1 MTESRYRAT
10 DFYLVRAPALPAET
24 FRELLAGEGTDE
36 QRRDLAW
43 TRLRELAAT
52 PGVRRALSVASTDL
66 LDALDRLGPDGSGKK
81 SRRAHSRLLRY
92 LTRMSTRPTPFGAFS
107 GIALG
112 EFGEH
117 TTLRLGAPAVHQA
130 RVRADMGWLLA
141 LIKDLEQ
148 DPGLRP
154 HLRLVRNA
162 AAHLSG
168 DRLIL
173 PYADIYGSGDNRSVR
188 VRATPAVTAVLR
200 LAATP
205 TPADALVAGLAQEFP
220 EVAADRVAG
229 LVEQLRELNFLIS
242 DLRPPQSSPFP
253 EQHVAKRLTGIE
265 AATATGEA
273 LREII
278 DLTHRAAAST
288 DTAPLRELRAAQRA
302 LVPGHDSDTFQLD
315 STLDLRESGLGRAVG
330 QAVAEAV
337 DCLMRLAA
345 ALPGHNHHLVQYRD
359 AFVERYGDQALVPV
373 LEVLSPDTGLDAPY
387 NYLEPPRATPVPHNT
402 PEPSTVDYDRL
413 LTEFA
418 AQAWWSGA
426 VSVELTDAWLD
437 RIAPATGKSAL
448 GLYPALDVYAQLQLT
463 DQDSRVDDGR
473 WRLVLRE
480 LSLAYGGRT
489 AGRFFDL
496 LGEDALDHLREHTR
510 RMTSLQPE
518 AVHAEL
524 CFLPTSGRAANVA
537 FRPLLHEYEV
547 PVNATPSAR
556 SERTISLADLHVG
569 VAGNRFY
576 LWSRTL
582 GREVVVSQGHMLGPH
597 LGPNAARFVL
607 EVSQDGYAMPTGFRW
622 GPLED
627 LPFLPRVTRGNVVL
641 RPAQWTLR
649 GADVTGDFPAA
660 LAEWRQRWRVPR
672 YVYLVDEDNR
682 LLLDLDHPLGL
693 DELAGDFRDGQ
704 GQAVL
709 HEMLPAFDDLW
720 LSDVDGA
727 KYLEEIVVPLVAHSA
742 ADTARSPV
750 PLSGRLESITEVGA
764 SRSLRRRHLPG
775 EEWAYLKVYAA
786 FNRHDEIIAG
796 GLREHIAALRAQ
808 GLIDRWFYLRY
819 ADPQPH
825 LRIRCRAADP
835 DAATEVLHRLMAWG
849 REVVASDLAFDTGVA
864 TYLPEIERYG
874 GPRTFEAV
882 EDLFTV
888 NSDVTADLVALLQ
901 EKEPKLRPDFVAIAT
916 VDTLYRQW
924 GLAPRERPA
933 LIPPVTETE
942 AVRKEFHAHRDYLG
956 ELVLPWDF
964 RPHEEG
970 RAHHELINEILAP
983 QAGAVAAAAAAVRAA
998 IDGDTLWGTE
1008 ATVLGSLAHMQ
1019 INRLLPVD
1027 LLREQHCYALW
1038 RHILRAVGGRP
1049 AHLRKES

>member
-1 MTESRYRAT
+1 MIESRYRVSE
-10 DFYLVRAPALPAET
+10 FYLIRTPALPAET
-24 FRELLAGEGTDE
+24 FRELLAGEGDDE
-36 QRRDLAW
+36 RRRAEALA
-43 TRLRELAAT
+43 RLRALAQT
-52 PGVRRALSVASTDL
+52 PLVRRALAVASNDL
-66 LDALDRLGPDGSGKK
+66 VDALDRLDADGGGKK
-81 SRRAHSRLLRY
+81 SKRVHSRLLRY

-112 EFGEH
+112 EFAER
-117 TTLRLGAPAVHQA
+117 TTLELGAPAVHRG

-148 DPGLRP
+148 DPALRP

-162 AAHLSG
+162 GAHLRG
-168 DRLIL
+168 DRLVL
-173 PYADIYGSGDNRSVR
+173 PYADIYGRADNRSVR
-188 VRATPAVTAVLR
+188 VRATAAVTAVLR
-200 LAATP
+200 MAATP
-205 TPADALVAGLAQEFP
+205 TPAEQLVDELAQGFP
-220 EVAADRVAG
+220 EVPRDRVAG

-265 AATATGEA
+265 AAGPATEA

-278 DLTHRAAAST
+278 ELVHRASAEPGT
-288 DTAPLRELRAAQRA
+288 EPLRELRAAQQA
-302 LVPGHDSDTFQLD
+302 LVPGHQSDTFQLD
-315 STLDLRESGLGRAVG
+315 SALDLRGAGLSHAVG
-330 QAVAEAV
+330 AAVADAV

-345 ALPGHNHHLVQYRD
+345 ALPGHNHHLVQYRE
-359 AFVERYGDQALVPV
+359 AFTERYGDHALVPV

-387 NYLEPPRATPVPHNT
+387 NYLEPPRSHPVPNNT
-402 PEPSTVDYDRL
+402 PEPSTADYDLL

-418 AQAWWSGA
+418 SQAWCAGET
-426 VSVELTDAWLD
+426 SVELTDAWLD
-437 RIAPATGKSAL
+437 RIAPAEAKPPL
-448 GLYPALDVYAQLQLT
+448 GLYPALDAYAQLQLT
-463 DQDSRVDDGR
+463 DPDGRIDDGQ

-489 AGRFFDL
+489 TGRFFDL
-496 LGEDALDHLREHTR
+496 LGEDALGHLGEHAR
-510 RMTSLQPE
+510 RVRALQPE

-556 SERTISLADLHVG
+556 PERTISLADLHVG

-582 GREVVVSQGHMLGPH
+582 GREVVVTQGHMLGPH
-597 LGPNAARFVL
+597 LAPNAARFVL

-622 GPLED
+622 GPLEN
-627 LPFLPRVTRGNVVL
+627 LSFLPRVTRGSVVL

-649 GADVTGDFPAA
+649 ATDLTGDFGAA
-660 LAEWRQRWRVPR
+660 FAAWRQRWRVPR

-682 LLLDLDHPLGL
+682 LLLDLEHPLGL
-693 DELAGDFRDGQ
+693 DELAGQLG
-704 GQAVL
+704 GEHGPAVL

-727 KYLEEIVVPLVAHSA
+727 RYLEEIVVPLVAHSA
-742 ADTARSPV
+742 EDTARSPV
-750 PLSGRLESITEVGA
+750 PLSGRLETIAEVGA

-775 EEWAYLKVYAA
+775 EEWAYLKLYSA
-786 FNRHDEIIAG
+786 FSRHDEIIAG
-796 GLREHIAALRAQ
+796 PLRAHIAALREQ

-825 LRIRCRAADP
+825 LRIRCRAAEAG
-835 DAATEVLHRLMAWG
+835 AATEVLRQLMAWG
-849 REVVASDLAFDTGVA
+849 RGLVEADLAFDTAVA

-874 GPRTFEAV
+874 GPRTFEPV

-888 NSDVTADLVALLQ
+888 NSDTTVELVALLQ
-901 EKEPKLRPDFVAIAT
+901 QEEPKLRPEFVAIAT
-916 VDTLYRQW
+916 VDALYRQW
-924 GLAPRERPA
+924 GLAPQERPA
-933 LIPPVTETE
+933 LIPPVAESE
-942 AVRKEFHAHRDYLG
+942 AVRKEFQANRDYLG
-956 ELVLPWDF
+956 ELLLPWDF

-970 RAHHELINEILAP
+970 RAHHELINGLLAP
-983 QAGAVAAAAAAVRAA
+983 QAGAVAAAAQAVRTAVAA
-998 IDGDTLWGTE
+998 ETLWGNE
-1008 ATVLGSLAHMQ
+1008 FSVLGSLAHMQ
-1019 INRLLPVD
+1019 INRLMPVD
-1027 LLREQHCYALW
+1027 LPRESECYALW
-1038 RHILRAVGGRP
+1038 RHVLRAVGGRP
-1049 AHLRKES
+1049 AHLRGDS